1 MSTMI
6 LSVLIVGK
14 TSLDRHQEAEKTAK
28 EVSSVFDIRFIDSQV
43 QGGIDSV
50 RNLKRELSRKPFNSK
65 KQTAIIFE
73 SQNLTLQ
80 AQNALLKEIEEPNP
94 HTQIILTAPSKFS
107 LVPTLVSR
115 VQIID
120 LGADLFEEVPVET
133 EELARK
139 MAAEGTGERILLG
152 EGVEFEQWF
161 FLWHK
166 FLHQK
171 LTDDYSLFPFLE
183 RINLERVCKYIKV
196 LQDLNIKLEG
206 NANKKLVQLILT
218 TAAPF

>member
-1 MSTMI
+1 MT

-14 TSLDRHQEAEKTAK
+14 TSLDRRAEAEKIAK
-28 EVSSVFDIRFIDSQV
+28 EDSSVFDIRFIDSHL
-43 QGGIDSV
+43 QGGIDSI
-50 RNLKRELSRKPFNSK
+50 RSLKRELSRKPFNSK

>member
-1 MSTMI
+1 MI

-14 TSLDRHQEAEKTAK
+14 TSLDRRAEAEKIAK
-28 EVSSVFDIRFIDSQV
+28 EASSVFDIRFIDTKEE
-43 QGGIDSV
+43 GGIDNI
-50 RNLKRELSRKPFNSK
+50 RDLKRELSRKPFNSK

-80 AQNALLKEIEEPNP
+80 AQNAFLKEIEEPNP

-107 LVPTLVSR
+107 LIPTLVSR

-120 LGADLFEEVPVET
+120 LGADLFEEVLVET

-139 MAAEGTGERILLG
+139 MAVAGAGERIILG
-152 EGVEFEQWF
+152 EGIRFEQWLS
-161 FLWHK
+161 LWHK

-196 LQDLNIKLEG
+196 LQDLNIKLEA

-218 TAAPF
+218 TSAPF